1 MILKSLKRLL
11 NDGTKKGFTV
21 MPLKSLKRFLNNGT

>member
-1 MILKSLKRLL
+1 MILKSLKWLL